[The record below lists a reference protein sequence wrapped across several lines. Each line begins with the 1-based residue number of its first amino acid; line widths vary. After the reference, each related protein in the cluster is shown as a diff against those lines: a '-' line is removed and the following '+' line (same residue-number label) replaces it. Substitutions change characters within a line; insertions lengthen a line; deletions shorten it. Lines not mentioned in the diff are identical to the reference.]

1 MSTWP
6 HSAGL
11 WLISGIFLWLS
22 FMQTEYAQPNSI
34 VEDGLKPPTSHQPAS
49 IIDVQFVRCTSQQ
62 TRPAKRSGTP
72 STLGTPLAPHLL
84 SYSRNRPIR
93 SLPGFQPN
101 AIYHQCDRESK
112 PTKEA
117 IASARRILCEGRV
130 VTRHG
135 VSTRRLYQLG
145 TLRSWSQPLFLVP
158 SKPWKFWCDQ
168 SLTHITIW
176 HYRVSNGVTPIAR
189 WFMMENPSI
198 NGWFGGTPYD
208 LWNDGGLSQGKS

>member
-1 MSTWP
+1 M
-6 HSAGL
+6 
-11 WLISGIFLWLS
+11 
-22 FMQTEYAQPNSI
+22 
-34 VEDGLKPPTSHQPAS
+34 
-49 IIDVQFVRCTSQQ
+49 
-62 TRPAKRSGTP
+62 
-72 STLGTPLAPHLL
+72 
-84 SYSRNRPIR
+84 
-93 SLPGFQPN
+93 
-101 AIYHQCDRESK
+101 
-112 PTKEA
+112 
-117 IASARRILCEGRV
+117 ASARRILCAGRV

-168 SLTHITIW
+168 WLTHITIW

-208 LWNDGGLSQGKS
+208 LWNDDGLSEGKSEDNGHLPELTLKPLAAAMGNPRKVIVQPAGDGWPWFFGASPILRQTICLSHCWLYIFSIYIYI